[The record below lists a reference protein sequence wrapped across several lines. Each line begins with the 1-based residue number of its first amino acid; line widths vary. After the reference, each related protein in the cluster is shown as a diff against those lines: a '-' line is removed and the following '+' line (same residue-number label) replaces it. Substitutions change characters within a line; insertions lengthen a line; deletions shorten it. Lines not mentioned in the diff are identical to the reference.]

1 MEVESLPSGS
11 SDHRFALRLPA
22 TDRDRA
28 SATSDQL
35 SPCLDRAPP
44 ATAHR
49 SNRCPLQHYKIRPPM
64 HQQAVE
70 NCPAAITIA
79 NVRTSETGTD
89 TEEVDVLVWSLLF
102 SLPQV
107 LTEFAQPIRIDPVH
121 PSFAQNLPHR
131 GNVRRR
137 PKPQLLS
144 LVVGSAHQIS

>member
-1 MEVESLPSGS
+1 MMIPEVVPSTV
-11 SDHRFALRLPA
+11 HNAAARRCAMLFFKI
-22 TDRDRA
+22 
-28 SATSDQL
+28 
-35 SPCLDRAPP
+35 
-44 ATAHR
+44 
-49 SNRCPLQHYKIRPPM
+49 SNMSGPG
-64 HQQAVE
+64 E